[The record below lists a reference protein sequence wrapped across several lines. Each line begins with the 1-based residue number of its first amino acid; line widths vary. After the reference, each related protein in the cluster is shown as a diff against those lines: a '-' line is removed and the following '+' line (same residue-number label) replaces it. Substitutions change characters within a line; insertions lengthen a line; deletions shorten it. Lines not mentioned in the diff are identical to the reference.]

1 MLISGGTVMKSTTL
15 WSGTPA
21 TFQGWP
27 TNSSF
32 GSRWASYGAIYRSQL
47 WVAVLVNKLAKAKAR
62 LPLKVYER
70 TGDGGRVE
78 VRDHPYAELLRHPN
92 VRWSSYFTWL
102 WTSSMYDVY
111 GEAFLGKIRDPGGR
125 PTQLVPLHPTCM
137 HEEKTEDGRTF
148 WTFQNGNVRV
158 EGIPDWDLL
167 HPRTF
172 NPDSFTRGMSPL
184 EPLRRS
190 LENEDAARRATTA
203 FWKNSARPGVLLK
216 HPTKI
221 SKPAADRLKLQWN
234 DITGGVD
241 KTGSTVILEEGMQPE
256 RWMLT
261 AEEAQYIESHK
272 MHTEEACAIYDV
284 PPPVVHILDHAT
296 YSNIT
301 EQMRSM
307 YRDTMGPRLKAFE
320 AELEMQVRGSVRP
333 GTNEPDFGA
342 EVYAEFLLDEV
353 LRGDFEARA
362 DAKMKAINS
371 GQMTPAEARE
381 MENLPFIEGSDR
393 LYINSTMV
401 PLADGTGFDP
411 KLADAV
417 GSLVRSGF
425 DPASILAELGLPSI
439 AHLGLLP
446 ITLQK
451 KEQFT
456 ADLNAAQAAIDTPAA
471 RALMGR
477 LSRQK
482 TLEEIDPDA
491 LVEGL
496 NGAGPV
502 VVRLFE
508 GAKAAGANV
517 AEFRNLLRVLFVK
530 EEA

>member
-1 MLISGGTVMKSTTL
+1 MIISGGTMVKSPTTL

-21 TFQGWP
+21 QFQGWP
-27 TNSSF
+27 TSVQL
-32 GSRWASYGAIYRSQL
+32 GTRWASYGAIYRSQL

-70 TGDGGRVE
+70 TDQGRTE
-78 VRDHPYAELLRHPN
+78 VRDHPYAELLRKPN
-92 VRWSSYFTWL
+92 VRWSPFFTWL

-137 HEEKTEDGRTF
+137 HEEKTEDGKTY

-158 EGIPDWDLL
+158 ENIPDWDLL

-190 LENEDAARRATTA
+190 LENEDAARRATTS
-203 FWKNSARPGVLLK
+203 FWNNGARPGVLLK

-221 SKPAADRLKLQWN
+221 SKPAADRLKIQWN
-234 DITGGVD
+234 DITGGAD
-241 KTGSTVILEEGMQPE
+241 KTGSTVILEEGMEPE
-256 RWMLT
+256 RWMLS

-296 YSNIT
+296 YTNIT

-307 YRDTMGPRLKAFE
+307 YRDTMAPRLKAFE
-320 AELEMQVRGSVRP
+320 SELETQVRASTRP
-333 GTNEPDFGA
+333 GSTDPDFGP

-393 LYINSTMV
+393 LYINSASV
-401 PLADGTGFDP
+401 PLDVAAATSVDP
-411 KLADAV
+411 
-417 GSLVRSGF
+417 
-425 DPASILAELGLPSI
+425 
-439 AHLGLLP
+439 
-446 ITLQK
+446 
-451 KEQFT
+451 T
-456 ADLNAAQAAIDTPAA
+456 AMRTV
-471 RALMGR
+471 MGR

-482 TLEEIDPDA
+482 TLDDVDLAA
-491 LVEGL
+491 LVDGL
-496 NGAGPV
+496 NGAAVPV
-502 VVRLFE
+502 SRALIQ
-508 GAKAAGANV
+508 ARAAGDDLAG
-517 AEFRNLLRVLFVK
+517 FRQRLKAL
-530 EEA
+530 